1 MFTRMNTAFLGLGAI
16 GRPMA
21 ARVAAAGHSLAV
33 WNRTSTRAADFARDT
48 GARHAATPAD
58 AARGAQIIITCF
70 STSPDVY
77 SVLDGPDGLLAGV
90 ERGAV
95 LVDCTSGDPATS
107 RRIAERL
114 AEKGAEF
121 IDAPVSGGTSGAE
134 KGTLTVMVGGSEA
147 ALEKAR
153 PVMASFGQKIVHC
166 GAIGAGDTVKAVNQA
181 FLAIHLL
188 SAAEGLATLVKEG
201 VDPGKALEV
210 INASSGRS
218 NSSMNLIPERVL
230 TRAFPRTFRLAL
242 LEKDINIAAEL
253 ARDNRVPAPV
263 MQLTADVFR
272 IARGELGEVADHVEI
287 VKMVEQWAGVEIA

>member
-1 MFTRMNTAFLGLGAI
+1 MATRIAGAKL
-16 GRPMA
+16 P
-21 ARVAAAGHSLAV
+21 LAV
-33 WNRTSTRAADFARDT
+33 WNRTAQRAADFAGQS

-58 AARGAQIIITCF
+58 AARDADVIITCL

-77 SVLDGPDGLLAGV
+77 SLLDGPDGLLAGIK
-90 ERGAV
+90 RGAT
-95 LVDCTSGDPATS
+95 LVDCTSGDPGTS

-114 AEKGAEF
+114 SDAGVSF
-121 IDAPVSGGTSGAE
+121 IDAPVSGGVAGAE
-134 KGTLTVMVGGSEA
+134 KGTLTIMVGGDA
-147 ALEKAR
+147 AVLDRVR
-153 PVMASFGQKIVHC
+153 PVLETFGQKIVHC
-166 GAIGAGDTVKAVNQA
+166 GDVGAGDTVKAVNQA

-201 VDPGKALEV
+201 VDPAKALEV

-242 LEKDINIAAEL
+242 LEKDIAIAATM

-263 MQLTADVFR
+263 TQLTADVFR
-272 IARGELGEVADHVEI
+272 IARGELGEIADHVEI
-287 VKMVEQWAGVEIA
+287 VKLVEQWAGVEIA

>member
-1 MFTRMNTAFLGLGAI
+1 MNIAFLGLGAI

-21 ARVAAAGHSLAV
+21 ARIVAAGMPLAV
-33 WNRTSTRAADFARDT
+33 WNRTAERAASFSLEYT
-48 GARHAATPAD
+48 ARHAQTPRD
-58 AARGAQIIITCF
+58 AARDADVIVTCL

-77 SVLDGPDGLLAGV
+77 SLLDGDDGLLAGV
-90 ERGAV
+90 RPGAIV
-95 LVDCTSGDPATS
+95 VDCTSGDPGTS
-107 RRIAERL
+107 RKIANRLSER
-114 AEKGAEF
+114 GAHF
-121 IDAPVSGGTSGAE
+121 LDAPVSGGVSGAE
-134 KGTLTVMVGGSEA
+134 KGILTVMVGGDA
-147 ALEKAR
+147 KVLQRAR
-153 PVMASFGQKIVHC
+153 PVIETFGQKIVHC

-242 LEKDINIAAEL
+242 LEKDIGIAAGL

-263 MQLTADVFR
+263 TQLTADVFR